1 MYNIPNA
8 ESQTA
13 RIYLDI
19 SKKHLLEIS
28 HDSVISA
35 QTLSVSLL
43 WNRTQFSFYL
53 LSLGN
58 TLMPCLNYFPFAIWG
73 MCNPI
78 IKTYVTCLN

>member
-43 WNRTQFSFYL
+43 
-53 LSLGN
+53 
-58 TLMPCLNYFPFAIWG
+58 
-73 MCNPI
+73 
-78 IKTYVTCLN
+78 